1 MRFWGKARPCASI
14 TFEKHI
20 IPVSPNSFYAY
31 LHTIL
36 LGLRGLKV
44 EERAREIITH
54 LGSLRGQ
61 LVRFQEEFRKL
72 GKHLEQSKGSFD
84 SAQRQLEKFGDRL
97 AAVETPPLLPADEE
111 PAKNIPRRDR
121 RGRREIKSP
130 LRASAETAER
140 LCHVH

>member
-1 MRFWGKARPCASI
+1 MPICTRFC
-14 TFEKHI
+14 
-20 IPVSPNSFYAY
+20 
-31 LHTIL
+31 

-111 PAKNIPRRDR
+111 PAEKNSSHPVDQKIFTAER
-121 RGRREIKSP
+121 
-130 LRASAETAER
+130 AETAEI
-140 LCHVH
+140 LIN